1 MLTVTVLLSGKAQ
14 TIEYVLAR
22 EVDFFV
28 DIQAETNTCSAV
40 ILENNFQ
47 VAIEATC
54 TFLYAKE
61 ENFLRHYRYY
71 QLIELTT
78 EDIIKKERFLADFHV
93 VNFLWNE
100 TTVDKVDI
108 CRLLVGLSNL
118 LRLASVY
125 SVDEIHALSLR
136 ILRKY
141 SDQLRKDI
149 FFITEY

>member
-1 MLTVTVLLSGKAQ
+1 MLTVTVFLSGKAQ
-14 TIEYVLAR
+14 TVEYILIR

-28 DIQAETNTCSAV
+28 DFQTEINTYPTIV
-40 ILENNFQ
+40 LENNFQ
-47 VAIEATC
+47 VAIEAIC
-54 TFLYAKE
+54 AYVYAKE

-78 EDIIKKERFLADFHV
+78 EDIIKKERFLTDFHV
-93 VNFLWNE
+93 INFLWKE

-118 LRLASVY
+118 LRLASVRN
-125 SVDEIHALSLR
+125 VDEIHALSLR
-136 ILRKY
+136 IFRKF
-141 SDQLRKDI
+141 SDQLQKDI

>member
-1 MLTVTVLLSGKAQ
+1 MLTTIITLNGKAQ
-14 TIEYVLAR
+14 TLEYVLTR
-22 EVDFFV
+22 EVDFLV
-28 DIQAETNTCSAV
+28 DIKAETNAYPV
-40 ILENNFQ
+40 IILENDFQ
-47 VAIEATC
+47 ISIEILRAYT
-54 TFLYAKE
+54 YAKE

-71 QLIELTT
+71 QLIELTL
-78 EDIIKKERFLADFHV
+78 EDIMRKERFLADFHV

-118 LRLASVY
+118 LKLASVH

-136 ILRKY
+136 IFRKF
-141 SDQLRKDI
+141 SDQLKKDI

>member
-1 MLTVTVLLSGKAQ
+1 MFTVTVLLSGKTQ
-14 TIEYVLAR
+14 VLEYALAR

-28 DIQAETNTCSAV
+28 DVQAEANTYTAI

-47 VAIEATC
+47 VTIEATC
-54 TFLYAKE
+54 IFIYAKE

-71 QLIELTT
+71 QLVELTL
-78 EDIIKKERFLADFHV
+78 EDIMKKERFLADFHV

-118 LRLASVY
+118 LRLASAY

-136 ILRKY
+136 IFRKF
-141 SDQLRKDI
+141 SDQLDKDI